1 MLLSLAIQTRQEGV
15 QGRLIVAP
23 KLSQLIS
30 DRAALELGQAV
41 SKGQI
46 LTAFAVESPHFLEA
60 AA

>member
-1 MLLSLAIQTRQEGV
+1 M
-15 QGRLIVAP
+15 IVAP